1 MIRYIALCG
10 APKAGKTETALI
22 LERLYG
28 LQLVDDKH
36 PLREAAKHLYGLTD
50 WHVHTQ
56 EGKASLVQ
64 IGGAYKDVRKLLGEL
79 GEFIEAQD
87 IDHFPRLALA
97 QVEASGA
104 KGPFCF
110 PSVRQDQAQLFRN
123 TNQALVVEITR
134 PGCEVVNTFDRY
146 NPDLAHVR
154 IDNRWSGDDSLQHL
168 EEAVRTII
176 EPHLS

>member
-10 APKAGKTETALI
+10 APQAGKTETALI
-22 LERLYG
+22 LQRLWG

-36 PLREAAKHLYGLTD
+36 TLREATKHLYGLTD

-64 IGGAYKDVRKLLGEL
+64 IGDSYKTVRTLLGEL

-97 QVEASGA
+97 QVQASGDP
-104 KGPFCF
+104 GPFCF
-110 PSVRQDQAQLFRN
+110 PSVRQDQARLFRQ
-123 TNQALVVEITR
+123 TGESLVVEIAR
-134 PGCEVVNTFDRY
+134 AGCKVVNSFDRY
-146 NPDLAHVR
+146 NPDLADLR
-154 IDNRWSGDDSLQHL
+154 IENNWTGPDSLAHL
-168 EEAVRTII
+168 EEAVRAAIG
-176 EPHLS
+176 PLL